1 MEHHGI
7 PHIVIIGEDE
17 LGALGQNDVVQ
28 GVLIGVVAVEPGA
41 AIHRAGVLHRQVKGK
56 VAAAR
61 RAGHVV
67 DAGFDVLA
75 HKQIQAVLAVAEGI
89 RNIAGHRVG
98 GSIGGQVIDLRVA
111 AVEIERIVPAQ
122 EQHRTRGQRDVVQ
135 PRIRSVVGGQILINF
150 HTAGIVD
157 KVHLHGCAVLG
168 ALDRVGARG
177 QVLPHD
183 VQPGGQVAVPVGAP
197 GGYERAQVV
206 VGVAVGLYGL
216 FFGNFGNGL
225 GNRGTDFTMQQDLQ
239 HGQNQKQRHNDDKP
253 RGIGTAAAS
262 GGCLDV
268 VLHPGRAHRW
278 ARCIVAVCA
287 ALMYMGGAFLVVV
300 AFHLGAVAR
309 GPHAVEN
316 ILAVDAVIVGTLAPQ
331 GVAVLRRDGQTT
343 VLTPAIDD
351 PSAAQAAFLHRDT
364 SYFAFII
371 QDSVGNSKRGGKIKK
386 PPLSKGDSASGISCP
401 FCSRLSVQLL
411 GKNRHQYQHQQQDK
425 GIEIHRDILRQ
436 NAEKR

>member
-41 AIHRAGVLHRQVKGK
+41 AIHRAGVFHRQVKGK

-89 RNIAGHRVG
+89 RNIACHRVG

-111 AVEIERIVPAQ
+111 AVEIERIVPGQ

-183 VQPGGQVAVPVGAP
+183 VQPGGQIAVPVGAP

-216 FFGNFGNGL
+216 FFGKFGNGL
-225 GNRGTDFTMQQDLQ
+225 GNRGTDFTLQQDLQ
-239 HGQNQKQRHNDDKP
+239 HGQNQKQRHNDDEP
-253 RGIGTAAAS
+253 RDIGTASAS

-268 VLHPGRAHRW
+268 VLHPGRAHRG

-364 SYFAFII
+364 SSFSFII
-371 QDSVGNSKRGGKIKK
+371 QDSVGNS
-386 PPLSKGDSASGISCP
+386 
-401 FCSRLSVQLL
+401 
-411 GKNRHQYQHQQQDK
+411 
-425 GIEIHRDILRQ
+425 
-436 NAEKR
+436 

>member
-7 PHIVIIGEDE
+7 PHIVIIGEGK

-122 EQHRTRGQRDVVQ
+122 EQHRTRGQRDIVQ

-177 QVLPHD
+177 QVLPYD

-216 FFGNFGNGL
+216 FFGKFGNGL
-225 GNRGTDFTMQQDLQ
+225 GNRGTDFTLQQDLQ

-253 RGIGTAAAS
+253 RDIGTASAS

-268 VLHPGRAHRW
+268 VLHPGRAHRG

-287 ALMYMGGAFLVVV
+287 ALMYMGSAFLVVV

-351 PSAAQAAFLHRDT
+351 PSAAQAAFLHKDT
-364 SYFAFII
+364 SSFASII
-371 QDSVGNSKRGGKIKK
+371 QDSVGNS
-386 PPLSKGDSASGISCP
+386 
-401 FCSRLSVQLL
+401 
-411 GKNRHQYQHQQQDK
+411 
-425 GIEIHRDILRQ
+425 
-436 NAEKR
+436 

>member
-89 RNIAGHRVG
+89 RNIACHRVG

-111 AVEIERIVPAQ
+111 AVEIERIVPGQ

-157 KVHLHGCAVLG
+157 KVHFHGCAVLG

-216 FFGNFGNGL
+216 FFGKFGNGL
-225 GNRGTDFTMQQDLQ
+225 GNRGTDFTLQQNLQ
-239 HGQNQKQRHNDDKP
+239 HGQNQKQCHNDDKP
-253 RGIGTAAAS
+253 RDIGTASAS

-268 VLHPGRAHRW
+268 VLHPGRAHRG

-287 ALMYMGGAFLVVV
+287 ALMYMGSAFLVVV

-316 ILAVDAVIVGTLAPQ
+316 ILAVDAVIVGALAPQ

-351 PSAAQAAFLHRDT
+351 PSAA
-364 SYFAFII
+364 
-371 QDSVGNSKRGGKIKK
+371 
-386 PPLSKGDSASGISCP
+386 
-401 FCSRLSVQLL
+401 
-411 GKNRHQYQHQQQDK
+411 
-425 GIEIHRDILRQ
+425 
-436 NAEKR
+436 

>member
-7 PHIVIIGEDE
+7 PHIVIIGEDK

-206 VGVAVGLYGL
+206 VGIAVGLYGL
-216 FFGNFGNGL
+216 FFGKFGNGL
-225 GNRGTDFTMQQDLQ
+225 GNRGTDFTLQQDLQ
-239 HGQNQKQRHNDDKP
+239 HGQKQKQRHNDDKP
-253 RGIGTAAAS
+253 RDIGTAAAS

-268 VLHPGRAHRW
+268 VLHPGRAHRG

-287 ALMYMGGAFLVVV
+287 ALMYMGSAFLVVV

-309 GPHAVEN
+309 GLHAVEN

-364 SYFAFII
+364 SSFAFII
-371 QDSVGNSKRGGKIKK
+371 QDSVGNS
-386 PPLSKGDSASGISCP
+386 
-401 FCSRLSVQLL
+401 
-411 GKNRHQYQHQQQDK
+411 
-425 GIEIHRDILRQ
+425 
-436 NAEKR
+436 

>member
-1 MEHHGI
+1 M
-7 PHIVIIGEDE
+7 
-17 LGALGQNDVVQ
+17 
-28 GVLIGVVAVEPGA
+28 
-41 AIHRAGVLHRQVKGK
+41 
-56 VAAAR
+56 
-61 RAGHVV
+61 
-67 DAGFDVLA
+67 
-75 HKQIQAVLAVAEGI
+75 
-89 RNIAGHRVG
+89 
-98 GSIGGQVIDLRVA
+98 
-111 AVEIERIVPAQ
+111 EIERIVPGQ
-122 EQHRTRGQRDVVQ
+122 EQHRTRGQRDIVQ

-177 QVLPHD
+177 QVLPND

-216 FFGNFGNGL
+216 SFGEFGNGL
-225 GNRGTDFTMQQDLQ
+225 GNRGTDFTLQQDLQ

-253 RGIGTAAAS
+253 RDIGTASAS

-268 VLHPGRAHRW
+268 VLHPGRAHRG

-287 ALMYMGGAFLVVV
+287 ALMYMGSAFLVVV

-364 SYFAFII
+364 SSF
-371 QDSVGNSKRGGKIKK
+371 
-386 PPLSKGDSASGISCP
+386 PLLYRIA
-401 FCSRLSVQLL
+401 
-411 GKNRHQYQHQQQDK
+411 
-425 GIEIHRDILRQ
+425 
-436 NAEKR
+436 

>member
-111 AVEIERIVPAQ
+111 AVEIESIVPGQ

-135 PRIRSVVGGQILINF
+135 PRICSVVGGQILINF

-157 KVHLHGCAVLG
+157 KVHLHGSAVLG

-216 FFGNFGNGL
+216 FFGKFGNGL
-225 GNRGTDFTMQQDLQ
+225 GNRGTDFTLQQDLQ

-253 RGIGTAAAS
+253 RDIGTASAS

-268 VLHPGRAHRW
+268 VLHPGRAHRG

-287 ALMYMGGAFLVVV
+287 ALMYMGSAFLVVV

-316 ILAVDAVIVGTLAPQ
+316 IFAVDAVIVGTLAPQ

-364 SYFAFII
+364 SSFSFII
-371 QDSVGNSKRGGKIKK
+371 QDSVGNS
-386 PPLSKGDSASGISCP
+386 
-401 FCSRLSVQLL
+401 
-411 GKNRHQYQHQQQDK
+411 
-425 GIEIHRDILRQ
+425 
-436 NAEKR
+436 

>member
-111 AVEIERIVPAQ
+111 AVEIERIVSAQ
-122 EQHRTRGQRDVVQ
+122 EQHRTRGQRDIVQ

-168 ALDRVGARG
+168 ALNRVGARG

-216 FFGNFGNGL
+216 FFGKFGNGL
-225 GNRGTDFTMQQDLQ
+225 GYRGSDFTLQQDLQ
-239 HGQNQKQRHNDDKP
+239 HGQNKKQRHNDDKP
-253 RGIGTAAAS
+253 RSIGTAAAS

-268 VLHPGRAHRW
+268 VLHPGRAHRG

-287 ALMYMGGAFLVVV
+287 ALMYMGSAFLVVV

-364 SYFAFII
+364 SSF
-371 QDSVGNSKRGGKIKK
+371 
-386 PPLSKGDSASGISCP
+386 PLLYRIA
-401 FCSRLSVQLL
+401 
-411 GKNRHQYQHQQQDK
+411 
-425 GIEIHRDILRQ
+425 
-436 NAEKR
+436 

>member
-7 PHIVIIGEDE
+7 PHIVIIGEGE

-41 AIHRAGVLHRQVKGK
+41 AIHCAGVFHRQVKGK
-56 VAAAR
+56 VAAAC

-111 AVEIERIVPAQ
+111 AAEIERIVPGQ
-122 EQHRTRGQRDVVQ
+122 EQHRIRGQRDIVQ
-135 PRIRSVVGGQILINF
+135 PRIRSVVGGQILKNF

-216 FFGNFGNGL
+216 FFGKFGNGL

-253 RGIGTAAAS
+253 RDIGTASAS

-268 VLHPGRAHRW
+268 VLHPGRAHRG

-287 ALMYMGGAFLVVV
+287 ALMYMGSAFLVVV

-316 ILAVDAVIVGTLAPQ
+316 ILAVDAVIVDTLAPQ

-364 SYFAFII
+364 SSFASII
-371 QDSVGNSKRGGKIKK
+371 QDSVGNS
-386 PPLSKGDSASGISCP
+386 
-401 FCSRLSVQLL
+401 
-411 GKNRHQYQHQQQDK
+411 
-425 GIEIHRDILRQ
+425 
-436 NAEKR
+436 

>member
-1 MEHHGI
+1 M
-7 PHIVIIGEDE
+7 
-17 LGALGQNDVVQ
+17 VQ

-206 VGVAVGLYGL
+206 IGIAVGLYGL
-216 FFGNFGNGL
+216 FFGEFGNGL
-225 GNRGTDFTMQQDLQ
+225 GNRGTDFTLQQDLQ

-253 RGIGTAAAS
+253 RDIGTASAS

-268 VLHPGRAHRW
+268 VLHPGRAHRG

-287 ALMYMGGAFLVVV
+287 ALMYMGSAFLVVV

-309 GPHAVEN
+309 GPRAVEN

-364 SYFAFII
+364 SSFALII
-371 QDSVGNSKRGGKIKK
+371 QDSVGNSKRGGT
-386 PPLSKGDSASGISCP
+386 ASGIRCP

-425 GIEIHRDILRQ
+425 GIQLHRDILRQ

>member
-1 MEHHGI
+1 M
-7 PHIVIIGEDE
+7 
-17 LGALGQNDVVQ
+17 VQ

-216 FFGNFGNGL
+216 FFGEFGNGL
-225 GNRGTDFTMQQDLQ
+225 GNRGTDFTLQQDLQ

-253 RGIGTAAAS
+253 RDIGTASAS

-268 VLHPGRAHRW
+268 VLHPGRAHRG

-287 ALMYMGGAFLVVV
+287 ALMYMGSAFLIVV

-309 GPHAVEN
+309 GPHAVGN

-364 SYFAFII
+364 SSFAFII
-371 QDSVGNSKRGGKIKK
+371 QDSVGNSKRGGISFRHFLPVLQPSFCAAARKK
-386 PPLSKGDSASGISCP
+386 LSSIPASAAG
-401 FCSRLSVQLL
+401 Q
-411 GKNRHQYQHQQQDK
+411 
-425 GIEIHRDILRQ
+425 RDT
-436 NAEKR
+436 ASS

>member
-1 MEHHGI
+1 M
-7 PHIVIIGEDE
+7 
-17 LGALGQNDVVQ
+17 VQ

-56 VAAAR
+56 VTAAR

-98 GSIGGQVIDLRVA
+98 GSIGGQVIGLRVA
-111 AVEIERIVPAQ
+111 AVEIERIVPGQ
-122 EQHRTRGQRDVVQ
+122 EQHRIRGQRDVVQ

-150 HTAGIVD
+150 YTAGIVD

-168 ALDRVGARG
+168 ALDCVGARG

-206 VGVAVGLYGL
+206 VGVAVGLYGR
-216 FFGNFGNGL
+216 FFGKFGNWL
-225 GNRGTDFTMQQDLQ
+225 GNRGTDFTLQQDLQ
-239 HGQNQKQRHNDDKP
+239 HGQKQKQRHNDDKP
-253 RGIGTAAAS
+253 RDIGTASAS

-268 VLHPGRAHRW
+268 VLHPGRAHRG

-287 ALMYMGGAFLVVV
+287 ALMYMGGAFFVVV

-364 SYFAFII
+364 SSFAFII
-371 QDSVGNSKRGGKIKK
+371 QDSVGNS
-386 PPLSKGDSASGISCP
+386 
-401 FCSRLSVQLL
+401 
-411 GKNRHQYQHQQQDK
+411 
-425 GIEIHRDILRQ
+425 
-436 NAEKR
+436 

>member
-28 GVLIGVVAVEPGA
+28 SVLIGVVAVEPGA

-89 RNIAGHRVG
+89 RNIVGHRVG

-122 EQHRTRGQRDVVQ
+122 EQHRTRGQRNVVQ
-135 PRIRSVVGGQILINF
+135 TRIRSVVGGQILINF

-183 VQPGGQVAVPVGAP
+183 VQPGGQAAVPVGAP

-206 VGVAVGLYGL
+206 IGIAVGLYGL
-216 FFGNFGNGL
+216 FFGKFGNGL
-225 GNRGTDFTMQQDLQ
+225 GNRGTDFTLQQDLQ

-268 VLHPGRAHRW
+268 VLHPGRAHRG

-287 ALMYMGGAFLVVV
+287 ALMYMGSAFLVVV

-331 GVAVLRRDGQTT
+331 GVAVLRRDGQTA

-351 PSAAQAAFLHRDT
+351 PSAA
-364 SYFAFII
+364 
-371 QDSVGNSKRGGKIKK
+371 
-386 PPLSKGDSASGISCP
+386 
-401 FCSRLSVQLL
+401 
-411 GKNRHQYQHQQQDK
+411 
-425 GIEIHRDILRQ
+425 
-436 NAEKR
+436 

>member
-7 PHIVIIGEDE
+7 PHIVIIGEGE

-89 RNIAGHRVG
+89 RNIACHRVG

-111 AVEIERIVPAQ
+111 AVEIERVVPGQ
-122 EQHRTRGQRDVVQ
+122 EQHRTRGQRDIVQ

-183 VQPGGQVAVPVGAP
+183 VQPSGQVAVPVGAP

-216 FFGNFGNGL
+216 FFGKFGNGL
-225 GNRGTDFTMQQDLQ
+225 GNRGTDFTPQQDLQ

-253 RGIGTAAAS
+253 RDIGTASAS

-268 VLHPGRAHRW
+268 VLHPGRAHRG

-287 ALMYMGGAFLVVV
+287 ALMYMGGAFFVVV

-316 ILAVDAVIVGTLAPQ
+316 IFAVDAVIVGTLAPQ

-364 SYFAFII
+364 SSFSFII
-371 QDSVGNSKRGGKIKK
+371 QDSVGNS
-386 PPLSKGDSASGISCP
+386 
-401 FCSRLSVQLL
+401 
-411 GKNRHQYQHQQQDK
+411 
-425 GIEIHRDILRQ
+425 
-436 NAEKR
+436 

>member
-1 MEHHGI
+1 M
-7 PHIVIIGEDE
+7 
-17 LGALGQNDVVQ
+17 VQ

-111 AVEIERIVPAQ
+111 AVEIERIVPGQ
-122 EQHRTRGQRDVVQ
+122 EQHRIRGQRDVVQ

-216 FFGNFGNGL
+216 FFGKFGNGL
-225 GNRGTDFTMQQDLQ
+225 GNRGTDFTLQQDLQ

-253 RGIGTAAAS
+253 RDIGTAAAS

-268 VLHPGRAHRW
+268 VLHPGRAYRG

-287 ALMYMGGAFLVVV
+287 ALMYMGSAFLVVV

-331 GVAVLRRDGQTT
+331 GVAVLRRDGQAT

-364 SYFAFII
+364 SSFAFII
-371 QDSVGNSKRGGKIKK
+371 QDSVGNS
-386 PPLSKGDSASGISCP
+386 
-401 FCSRLSVQLL
+401 
-411 GKNRHQYQHQQQDK
+411 
-425 GIEIHRDILRQ
+425 
-436 NAEKR
+436 